1 MKCLSCNTNDAQ
13 KTQFGYSPC
22 AACAQRMRSKVRK
35 TEPLEFVTENI
46 KEERKRFA
54 KDILQ
59 PFRAGELSKEYVE
72 KWGTKH
78 LKVTPEEV
86 KKSKNVWSELE
97 YYD

>member
-1 MKCLSCNTNDAQ
+1 MKCLTCKKNEATRI
-13 KTQFGYSPC
+13 QFGYAPC
-22 AACAQRMRSKVRK
+22 EECIARMRSKVRK
-35 TEPLEFVTENI
+35 TEPLEFVTESI

-54 KDILQ
+54 KDIIQ
-59 PFRAGELSKEYVE
+59 PFRAGELSKEYVD

-86 KKSKNVWSELE
+86 KKAKNTWSELT